1 MARKRR
7 IRKLGG
13 WKKFR
18 EKEAIKKALRAKRE
32 EQERIKQAEQRV
44 VAQEWDNILTEADD
58 ILQKIPEATK
68 TKKKTKATKKRASKK
83 RTTKKK
89 TTAKK
94 KVEATES
101 IAAPAVQE
109 ETVNGLVELEESKP
123 KRRSWFKK
131 VLTDEG

>member
-18 EKEAIKKALRAKRE
+18 EKEAIKKALRAKLE

-58 ILQKIPEATK
+58 ILQKTPEATE
-68 TKKKTKATKKRASKK
+68 TRKKTTATKKRASKK
-83 RTTKKK
+83 RATKKT

-94 KVEATES
+94 KIEATES

-109 ETVNGLVELEESKP
+109 EIVNGLVEIEEPKP
-123 KRRSWFKK
+123 KRRRWFKK
-131 VLTDEG
+131 GIADED

>member
-7 IRKLGG
+7 VRKLGG
-13 WKKFR
+13 W
-18 EKEAIKKALRAKRE
+18 EKIKEEEAIKKALRAKRE

-68 TKKKTKATKKRASKK
+68 TRKKTKATKKRASKK
-83 RTTKKK
+83 RTAKKE

-94 KVEATES
+94 KIEATES
-101 IAAPAVQE
+101 IVAPAVQE
-109 ETVNGLVELEESKP
+109 EVTNGLVEIEESKP
-123 KRRSWFKK
+123 KRRSWLKK
-131 VLTDEG
+131 VLTDED